1 MNLLKR
7 TNITR
12 AIFFI
17 TFDSVFIAFS
27 VWLSFFIRFDG
38 NIPNEYMSV
47 ILRMAVLAILFTVPI
62 FYLQK
67 LYSFSWAYVSTS
79 EIVSLFKSATISF
92 MLLAIA
98 IYASYYFPYFHNFP
112 RSTIFLSYILVFG
125 LCSALRLSKKIY
137 FQLKGFQSSLG
148 QRTLIVGAGDAGEQV
163 LRNIISTKSNSY
175 LPIGFV
181 DDNPIKKNV
190 KIHGVSVLGKVSDI
204 PKIVK
209 EHNVKQLVIAIPS
222 ANNSLIKK
230 AVELG
235 RDAGLYKIKIAPPL
249 SEIMKGEVSIR
260 NFKDVDVQDLLGR
273 SPVNLINKKEVEELI
288 KGKNILI
295 TGSAG
300 SIGSELSRQVSG
312 FGPETLILVDQ
323 DETGIFNIEGEI
335 KKNFPHLKLKAVVA
349 DITDEKIVNNLFLQ
363 FKPNVVFHAA
373 AYKHVPIMEMQPYE
387 AIKNNIFGTET
398 LVKASLEN
406 DVEKFIFISTDKAV
420 NPSSVMGATKRIG
433 EIICQSYNQ
442 KNKTRFIAVRFGNV
456 LDSRGSV
463 IPIFRDQIRKRE
475 NITVTHPD
483 MKRYF
488 MLTSESCL
496 LVLQAGAMG
505 SGGEVFVLD
514 MGEPVKI
521 VDLARDMIRL
531 SGYKPDKDIAI
542 VFTGVRP
549 GEKLFEEL
557 LTAEEGTNM
566 TKNKKIFVAKPSS
579 ISFEKLSSNLGSL
592 KKIIDSE
599 SKENIISFLKNITP
613 YYK

>member
-288 KGKNILI
+288 KGKTILI

-312 FGPETLILVDQ
+312 FGPETLVLIDQ

-373 AYKHVPIMEMQPYE
+373 AYKHVPIMAMQPYE
-387 AIKNNIFGTET
+387 AIKNNIFGTEI

-599 SKENIISFLKNITP
+599 SKENIISFLKTITP

>member
-406 DVEKFIFISTDKAV
+406 DVEKLIFISTDKAV

>member
-67 LYSFSWAYVSTS
+67 IYSFSWAYVSTS

-288 KGKNILI
+288 KGKTILI

-312 FGPETLILVDQ
+312 FGPETLVLIDQ

-387 AIKNNIFGTET
+387 AIKNNIFGTEI

-599 SKENIISFLKNITP
+599 SKENIISFLKTITP